1 MALSK
6 NKLRERRP
14 TVQNFNTQKVV
25 EYVSKVDYFKY
36 THDQTE
42 IKTLRECEQK
52 IAYASG
58 KIRELNMERWN
69 ALLTMRGILKKDG
82 EFGEVMKAL
91 GISKDMVYEIN
102 LREKIYVKYDVKRE
116 DVAAL
121 PVRAVKEIAKKDY
134 TQIQVAEIVK
144 EPAKIK
150 EYIKPTPQR
159 DKAISIQEELERLE
173 LEKESLLKKKDEI
186 NKRLKEIDAR
196 LAIIKK

>member
-159 DKAISIQEELERLE
+159 DKAISIQEEFERLE

-196 LAIIKK
+196 LAIIKR

>member
-36 THDQTE
+36 THDQTK

-196 LAIIKK
+196 LAIIKR